1 MDDSPGFAHLLE
13 EHLSRNGRSSTW
25 LAAELDINPEIVAG
39 WLSGSTYPGNE
50 GIVNQ
55 ILEALG
61 ITDRIEQGNL
71 RRAGVGL
78 AATEISPVYQTNFF
92 GPVHGPVHTGTGDIN
107 INPLSLTALKEWL
120 DGIFH
125 WSEAPEHVRS
135 SWAGMAIWSM
145 TTVTNRLTPQRWI
158 TFMAAIL
165 LWAGAAWLNVPLLQ
179 WPLAD
184 TQSRLWAAIQYAAA
198 SLIIPLIVG
207 SISTADNQPFFTLK
221 TGQERR
227 LLWFLKVTGALV
239 GFNLFYTLLLGLSLG
254 LYYLTLSTLPAEVW
268 WILLLIPL
276 LCAYIAARRIP
287 ADRYKMFNGELR
299 AHDADRLFFA
309 VFLLFG
315 PFLSGFIYFFYWFL
329 AERVTGFV
337 FLLII
342 MGIALWEQKKQ
353 TPEASSDRKTILAI
367 GLILPLAILSLYL
380 FFSQQ
385 FGDVRLLGSEQ
396 RLFTLLAF
404 AYVLGPIVV
413 WIALAVKNKLVL
425 TLKGAVGLLGITAV
439 LNFILLRDL
448 VIGRW
453 ATLIVL
459 VLWGTVGKKYTRP
472 YLYVHPSFIMMLTG
486 IGVSYYLVAETAV
499 PLWTNFLGFAVLTI
513 LLIHW
518 AYKRGNST
526 T

>member
-1 MDDSPGFAHLLE
+1 MNDSLSFASLLE
-13 EHLSRNGRSSTW
+13 EYVERNGRSPLW
-25 LAAELDINPEIVAG
+25 LAAELDINPEIVVG
-39 WLSGSTYPGNE
+39 WLSGNMHPGNE

-55 ILEALG
+55 ILEALD
-61 ITDRIEQGNL
+61 ITDKLEQDNL
-71 RRAGVGL
+71 RQARIAL
-78 AATEISPVYQTNFF
+78 AASDIPSVYQTNIF

-125 WSEAPEHVRS
+125 WPEAPEHMRS
-135 SWAGMAIWSM
+135 SWAGLVIWSM
-145 TTVTNRLTPQRWI
+145 TAVTNQLSPQRWI
-158 TFMAAIL
+158 TFMAAVL
-165 LWAGAAWLNVPLLQ
+165 LWAGTAWLGTPLLQ
-179 WPLAD
+179 WPLSD

-207 SISTADNQPFFTLK
+207 SISTADNQPLFTLK
-221 TGQERR
+221 TGKDRR

-239 GFNLFYTLLLGLSLG
+239 GFNLFYTLLLGLGLG
-254 LYYLTLSTLPAEVW
+254 LYYLTLSTLPAAAW
-268 WILLLIPL
+268 WVLLLIPL
-276 LCAYIAARRIP
+276 LFAYIVARRIP
-287 ADRYKMFNGELR
+287 ADRYKMFDGELR
-299 AHDADRLFFA
+299 AHEADRLFFA

-315 PFLSGFIYFFYWFL
+315 PFLSGFVYLFYWFL
-329 AERVTGFV
+329 AERVTGFA

-353 TPEASSDRKTILAI
+353 TPESVSDRQTILAI

-385 FGDVRLLGSEQ
+385 FEDVRLLGLEQ
-396 RLFTLLAF
+396 RLFPLLAF
-404 AYVLGPIVV
+404 AYVLGPFVV

-472 YLYVHPSFIMMLTG
+472 YLYIHPSFIMMLTS
-486 IGVSYYLVAETAV
+486 IGVSFYLVLKTGLPIWA
-499 PLWTNFLGFAVLTI
+499 NFLGFVVLTT
-513 LLIHW
+513 LFTHW
-518 AYKRGNST
+518 AYR
-526 T
+526 

>member
-1 MDDSPGFAHLLE
+1 MTDLPSFANLLE
-13 EHLSRNGRSSTW
+13 EYLAHNDRSPIW
-25 LAAELDINPEIVAG
+25 LAAELDINPETVVG
-39 WLSGSTYPGNE
+39 WLSGNEYPENE
-50 GIVNQ
+50 ETINQ
-55 ILEALG
+55 ILEALE
-61 ITDRIEQGNL
+61 ITDRLEQDNL
-71 RRAGVGL
+71 RRTGART
-78 AATEISPVYQTNFF
+78 AATEISRSHQTNIYGPVY
-92 GPVHGPVHTGTGDIN
+92 GPVHTGTGDIN

-125 WSEAPEHVRS
+125 WSEAPEHMRS
-135 SWAGMAIWSM
+135 SWAGMVVWSM
-145 TTVTNRLTPQRWI
+145 TAVTNRLTPQRWI
-158 TFMAAIL
+158 TFMAAVL
-165 LWAGAAWLNVPLLQ
+165 LWAGAAWLGAPLLQ

-184 TQSRLWAAIQYAAA
+184 MQSRFWAAIQYAAA

-207 SISTADNQPFFTLK
+207 SISTADNQPLFTLK

-239 GFNLFYTLLLGLSLG
+239 GFNLFYTLFLGLSLG
-254 LYYLTLSTLPAEVW
+254 LYYLTLSTLPEAAW
-268 WILLLIPL
+268 WVLLLIPL
-276 LCAYIAARRIP
+276 IFAYIVARRIP

-329 AERVTGFV
+329 AERVTGYV

-367 GLILPLAILSLYL
+367 GLILPLAALFLYL

-385 FGDVRLLGSEQ
+385 FSDILLSDPEQ
-396 RLFTLLAF
+396 QLFTLLAF
-404 AYVLGPIVV
+404 AYILGPVIV
-413 WIALAVKNKLVL
+413 WITLAIRNKPIL
-425 TLKGAVGLLGITAV
+425 TLKGVVGLLGITAV
-439 LNFILLRDL
+439 LNFILLWDMT
-448 VIGRW
+448 IGRW
-453 ATLIVL
+453 VTLIVL
-459 VLWGTVGKKYTRP
+459 VLWGTVGRKYTRP

-499 PLWTNFLGFAVLTI
+499 PLWVNFFGFAVLTI
-513 LLIHW
+513 LLIYW
-518 AYKRGNST
+518 AYQKGDLST
-526 T
+526 